1 MRIPCP
7 LYQDDWVHS
16 VSHIDFPNK
25 IYWCPECD
33 AIWFTKENL
42 QKQEQMFGV
51 TFTRRQSYES
61 LIGDENFWSSTI
73 DLGDEFSLDEHTNEQ
88 KDS

>member
-1 MRIPCP
+1 MRTPCP
-7 LYQDDWVHS
+7 LYEDDWIHI
-16 VSHIDFPNK
+16 VSHKDFPDG

-51 TFTRRQSYES
+51 TFTRWQSYES
-61 LIGDENFWSSTI
+61 LTGDEIFWSSTT
-73 DLGDEFSLDEHTNEQ
+73 DLGDELSFEVN
-88 KDS
+88 KDTQ